1 MQERGAVAPLT
12 EGHPALSPY
21 RCRALSI
28 AVALAVVGLDQ
39 ITKTLALH
47 YLEKGPA
54 HVIGPLSLDLTF
66 NSGAA
71 FSLGTGFSPI
81 LAAVAV
87 VLIVILWRTGRSAV
101 AVLSCVGIGLVLGG
115 AVGNL
120 VDRLLRAN
128 GGAVIDFVDF
138 KFWPTFN
145 LADSCIV
152 IGVGLLVWTGLRQKT
167 R

>member
-1 MQERGAVAPLT
+1 MAV
-12 EGHPALSPY
+12 
-21 RCRALSI
+21 
-28 AVALAVVGLDQ
+28 AVVGLDQ
-39 ITKTLALH
+39 VTKTLALH
-47 YLEKGPA
+47 YLDKGPT

-71 FSLGTGFSPI
+71 FSLGTGFSPL

-87 VLIVILWRTGRSAV
+87 VLIVILWRAGRSAV
-101 AVLSCVGIGLVLGG
+101 AALSCVGIGLVLGG

-120 VDRLLRAN
+120 VDRLLRSN

-138 KFWPTFN
+138 RFWPTFN

-152 IGVGLLVWTGLRQKT
+152 IGVGLLIWTGLRQKT